1 MIPPL
6 GSGLSVCLSVCL
18 PVCLFCLVLLGAIPE
33 LFFYGSCACPGQAA
47 CRTLP
52 LCRSGASVLIGVFI
66 WIDSLELEP
75 PTSFSGRHGGGENA
89 RRTVGF
95 KEHPP
100 HPPAGR
106 RSGRVPLGKIKGA
119 HHGWWWWRTGVPVVY
134 PLACVSRD
142 WTFAEIRKD
151 LLTHHLL

>member
-1 MIPPL
+1 MTKIDPSL
-6 GSGLSVCLSVCL
+6 GIGFVCLS
-18 PVCLFCLVLLGAIPE
+18 VCLFCLVLLGTIPE
-33 LFFYGSCACPGQAA
+33 LFFYGSSACPGQTT

-52 LCRSGASVLIGVFI
+52 LCRSGASLLFGVFI
-66 WIDSLELEP
+66 WIFARARTADI
-75 PTSFSGRHGGGENA
+75 FSGRHGGENA

-134 PLACVSRD
+134 PFACVSRD
-142 WTFAEIRKD
+142 WTFAGIRKD
-151 LLTHHLL
+151 SFTHHLL